1 MLACIGGCSGV
12 IGFKVGTRL
21 CPVRER
27 VRLAR
32 PDVGVS
38 ARKFARRAEH
48 TPISVFCAC
57 WASCVADRPLEAPC
71 WASFSRLPAP
81 QPRIAGDAVP
91 YMQEM
96 VGVLHYM
103 KPSGCVSPACRSLM

>member
-1 MLACIGGCSGV
+1 MACIGGCKGV
-12 IGFKVGTRL
+12 IGFKVGTWL
-21 CPVRER
+21 CHVREK
-27 VRLAR
+27 VCPARLKHTKFGVFVAR
-32 PDVGVS
+32 
-38 ARKFARRAEH
+38 
-48 TPISVFCAC
+48 
-57 WASCVADRPLEAPC
+57 WASL
-71 WASFSRLPAP
+71 SRLPAP

>member
-1 MLACIGGCSGV
+1 MLASISGCKGV
-12 IGFKVGTRL
+12 IGFKAATLPR
-21 CPVRER
+21 PAREEVRP
-27 VRLAR
+27 AR

-38 ARKFARRAEH
+38 ARRSARR
-48 TPISVFCAC
+48 TRNTQNRRF
-57 WASCVADRPLEAPC
+57 VAR
-71 WASFSRLPAP
+71 WVSFSRLPAP

-96 VGVLHYM
+96 VGVLHNM